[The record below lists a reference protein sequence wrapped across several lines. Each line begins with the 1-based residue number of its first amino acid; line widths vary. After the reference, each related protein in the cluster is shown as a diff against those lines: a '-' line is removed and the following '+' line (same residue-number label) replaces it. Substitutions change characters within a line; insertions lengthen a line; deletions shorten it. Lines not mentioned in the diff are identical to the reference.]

1 MAREKIT
8 LEKAREELA
17 KKQVK
22 TFRVSDFVSEDE
34 KNEIKTKSY
43 NKKPEKS
50 TFSAVDAYIAE
61 ILARFGFQTY
71 QAWKAGD
78 ISEREML
85 AYINAERA
93 RDAQNRL
100 APEAVII
107 SSLAGAQQPRKSGG
121 KPPIKTAVQIFKNE
135 QKLAKG
141 GR

>member
-71 QAWKAGD
+71 QVWKAGD

-100 APEAVII
+100 ALEAVII
-107 SSLAGAQQPRKSGG
+107 SSLAGAQQPRKSGS